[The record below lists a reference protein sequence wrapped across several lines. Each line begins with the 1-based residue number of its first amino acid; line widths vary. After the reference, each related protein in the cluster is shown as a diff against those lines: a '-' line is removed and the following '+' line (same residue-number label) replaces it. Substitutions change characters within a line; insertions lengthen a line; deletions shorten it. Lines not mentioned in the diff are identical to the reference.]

1 MAQAGWGKGPGFF
14 NRRTENG
21 GPGGVG
27 GARVWGREPVG
38 QEIQEVRVQMPCAD
52 FVLLRTKPTENSN
65 HKEIHTMTE
74 FLIML

>member
-1 MAQAGWGKGPGFF
+1 M
-14 NRRTENG
+14 
-21 GPGGVG
+21 G